1 MCAVDIL
8 FGLLLLFFFKQKTA
22 YEMRISDWSS
32 DVCSSDL
39 LAEQKLFGERLL
51 DLLLNEAAHRARAI
65 EPVIAAF
72 SEPCLGVIVQRDV
85 HLTVG
90 KLQFELKDELFDH
103 TGNNFRRQVAKW
115 HDGIQTVAEF
125 RGEHPL
131 DRFVARILSAH
142 VAKADAF
149 PRHRSEEHTS
159 ELQSLMRISYAV
171 F

>member
-1 MCAVDIL
+1 MDFAPMN
-8 FGLLLLFFFKQKTA
+8 
-22 YEMRISDWSS
+22 E
-32 DVCSSDL
+32 

-51 DLLLNEAAHRARAI
+51 VLLLNEAAHRARAI

-115 HDGIQTVAEF
+115 HDGIHTVAEF
-125 RGEHPL
+125 R
-131 DRFVARILSAH
+131 
-142 VAKADAF
+142 
-149 PRHRSEEHTS
+149 SEES
-159 ELQSLMRISYAV
+159 RLGKERFSPCKSRWSPYN
-171 F
+171 

>member
-1 MCAVDIL
+1 MNA
-8 FGLLLLFFFKQKTA
+8 
-22 YEMRISDWSS
+22 
-32 DVCSSDL
+32 
-39 LAEQKLFGERLL
+39 LAEQELFGERLP
-51 DLLLNEAAHRARAI
+51 DRLLNEAAHRARPI

-90 KLQFELKDELFDH
+90 KLQFELEDELFNH
-103 TGNNFRRQVAKW
+103 TGNNFRRQVAEW

-142 VAKADAF
+142 VAKAD
-149 PRHRSEEHTS
+149 RSEAHTS

-171 F
+171 FCLKKKNTDHTPINYHTLT